1 MRRKRMLHL
10 RIIRGPGKEDWLSVS
25 DTGLPFT
32 VGRDR
37 ENKLPIRSS
46 AVSRYHAVLI
56 GSDGDHY
63 VEDLDSTNGTFL
75 NGKRVKKAQ
84 ISPGDKITIANID
97 ILVEAAP
104 SPFRS
109 KRSPLEMTV
118 SVDSSTPAEAKM
130 TIGNPLEDGP
140 AGGFAS
146 GTAPAGMPKAHKAL
160 EVLYKAD
167 RIARDIEDLDRMLE
181 HLMDLILEAI
191 AATRGYVFLLDQERS
206 SLVPYVRRGSDLAE
220 TEGEIVVS
228 RTILNTAVERKE
240 SILSSDAL
248 VDERFLASRS
258 VCRAKVRSAMCAP
271 LVNRGKVLGVIYV
284 DSTDQ
289 SNLYTREDLALLSA
303 LALKAGTSLDNARL
317 YDDLRNLF
325 YNTVETL
332 VRAIQARDRYTSGHS
347 ARVSRYSLLVGE
359 NLGLTTK
366 ERHELYLA
374 AMLHDIGK
382 IGIPDELLNR
392 EGKLTEEQFRQIRSH
407 VTLGASMLKALGEMN
422 PIIPL
427 ILHHHEAWD
436 GSGYPDGLEKEEI
449 PLRSRILAV
458 ADSYDAMTSDRPY
471 RKALSRLE
479 AIEEIKRC
487 SGTCFDPKVVE
498 AFLAV
503 VKEQAAAPS
512 EPEPQPVG

>member
-1 MRRKRMLHL
+1 MLHL
-10 RIIRGPGKEDWLSVS
+10 RIIRGPGKEDWLSVP
-25 DTGLPFT
+25 DAGFPFT

-46 AVSRYHAVLI
+46 AVSRYHAVLN

-84 ISPGDKITIANID
+84 ISPGDKITIANVD
-97 ILVEAAP
+97 ILVEAGP
-104 SPFRS
+104 SPLRS
-109 KRSPLEMTV
+109 RRSPLEMTV
-118 SVDSSTPAEAKM
+118 SVDPSTPAEAKLTM
-130 TIGNPLEDGP
+130 GNPLEGSPDGGL
-140 AGGFAS
+140 AGGI
-146 GTAPAGMPKAHKAL
+146 PATHAIRAHEAL

-167 RIARDIEDLDRMLE
+167 RIARDMEDLDRMLE

-191 AATRGYVFLLDQERS
+191 TATRGYVFLIDPERS
-206 SLVPYVRRGSDLAE
+206 SLVPFVRRGSGPAE
-220 TEGEIVVS
+220 AEGEIVVS
-228 RTILNTAVERKE
+228 RTILNAAVERKE

-248 VDERFLASRS
+248 VDERFHASRS
-258 VCRAKVRSAMCAP
+258 VCRTKVRSAMCAP

-289 SNLYTREDLALLSA
+289 THLYGKDDLALLTA
-303 LALKAGTSLDNARL
+303 LAAKAGTSVDNARL

-359 NLGLTTK
+359 KLGLSTK
-366 ERHELYLA
+366 EKHELYLA

-392 EGKLTEEQFRQIRSH
+392 EGKLTDEQIRQIRNH
-407 VTLGASMLKALGEMN
+407 VNLGASMLKALGEMN

-436 GSGYPDGLEKEEI
+436 GSGYPDGLQGEEI
-449 PLRSRILAV
+449 PLMSRILAV

-471 RKALSRLE
+471 RRAMSRSKA
-479 AIEEIKRC
+479 IDEIKRC
-487 SGTCFDPKVVE
+487 SGTSFDPRVVE
-498 AFLAV
+498 AFLSV
-503 VKEQAAAPS
+503 VKEQAVPS

>member
-1 MRRKRMLHL
+1 MLHL
-10 RIIRGPGKEDWLSVS
+10 RIIRGPGREDWLSVADS
-25 DTGLPFT
+25 GMPFT

-46 AVSRYHAVLI
+46 AVSRYHAVLT

-84 ISPGDKITIANID
+84 ISPGDKITIANVD
-97 ILVEAAP
+97 ILVEAGP
-104 SPFRS
+104 SPLRA
-109 KRSPLEMTV
+109 KRSRVDMAV
-118 SVDSSTPAEAKM
+118 SVDPSTPAEAKM
-130 TIGNPLEDGP
+130 TLGNPLEDGP
-140 AGGFAS
+140 VAGLAGR
-146 GTAPAGMPKAHKAL
+146 GAPAQTHKAREAL

-181 HLMDLILEAI
+181 HLMDLILESI
-191 AATRGYVFLLDQERS
+191 TATRGYVFLIDPES
-206 SLVPYVRRGSDLAE
+206 SGLVPYVRRGSDLAD
-220 TEGEIVVS
+220 TDGEIVVS
-228 RTILNTAVERKE
+228 RTILNAAVERRE

-248 VDERFLASRS
+248 VDERFHASRS

-284 DSTDQ
+284 DSTDRT
-289 SNLYTREDLALLSA
+289 NLYTREDLALLSA
-303 LALKAGTSLDNARL
+303 LASKAGTNLDNARL

-347 ARVSRYSLLVGE
+347 ARVSRYSLLIGE
-359 NLGLTTK
+359 KLGLTTK
-366 ERHELYLA
+366 DRHELYLA

-392 EGKLTEEQFRQIRSH
+392 EGKLTEEQFQQIRSH
-407 VTLGASMLKALGEMN
+407 VTVGASMLKALGEMN
-422 PIIPL
+422 PIVPL

-436 GSGYPDGLEKEEI
+436 GSGYPDGLEGEEI
-449 PLRSRILAV
+449 PLMSRILAV

-471 RKALSRLE
+471 RKAMSRSR
-479 AIEEIKRC
+479 AIDEIKRC
-487 SGTCFDPKVVE
+487 SGTCFDPRVVE

-503 VKEQAAAPS
+503 VKEQAGAPA